1 MNRNRSLFRA
11 LPLALLAGLLATLLT
26 PSCASKAG
34 QLTASEVAPLVD
46 VVAGDLEDYLD
57 AGLAPNGSALSPA
70 RAFQVRSAVV
80 TLRNAFLVAQGEQPI
95 PFPEFDGAPA
105 ARGGPSDVVD
115 RGAAEETS
123 GSGVEAADD
132 R

>member
-11 LPLALLAGLLATLLT
+11 LPLALLAGLLAAAFT

-57 AGLAPNGSALSPA
+57 AGLAPDGSALSPA

-80 TLRNAFLVAQGEQPI
+80 TLRNAFLVAQGGEPLE
-95 PFPEFDGAPA
+95 FPVFDGAPPA
-105 ARGGPSDVVD
+105 GDAPGAGGD
-115 RGAAEETS
+115 RGADEEAS